1 MRLLFSLSLI
11 LLLGAC
17 GAGSYGSSYQGYLT
31 PDMAA
36 DVVMLGD
43 DQDPNLILS
52 NNLDR
57 DVQSYREHNYIVI
70 GESAFN
76 GLQESPQNAV
86 KQAKEVRATHVIVS
100 SAYTGTESRLDYDY
114 QDVYHT
120 VFVNNVRTING
131 KTVNVTEA
139 VTVRDTVT
147 VPYMRQYDKFD
158 QWAVY
163 MVKSLQRHKLGIL
176 MRDLNPGDR
185 MTYKRN
191 TGAVI
196 DVVLSNSPAF
206 LADIVR
212 GDVLLAINGSKIIN
226 GDDAVSKIQA
236 LDVNGT
242 KVVLSML
249 KDGQEKEITLEFNDR
264 H

>member
-1 MRLLFSLSLI
+1 MRILVSLFLIMVLS
-11 LLLGAC
+11 AC
-17 GAGSYGSSYQGYLT
+17 GAGSYGSSYHGYLT
-31 PDMAA
+31 PEMASN
-36 DVVMLGD
+36 VVMLGD
-43 DQDPNLILS
+43 EQEPNLILS

-57 DVQSYREHNYIVI
+57 DVQSYLEHNYVVI

-120 VFVNNVRTING
+120 VFVNRVRTVNG

-139 VTVRDTVT
+139 VTVRDTVS
-147 VPYMRQYDKFD
+147 VPYLRQYDKFD

-163 MVKSLQRHKLGIL
+163 LVKSLQRHKLGIL
-176 MRDLNPGDR
+176 MRDLNQDDR
-185 MTYKRN
+185 LKYKRN
-191 TGAVI
+191 TGAYI

-206 LADIVR
+206 LADIIR
-212 GDVLLAINGSKIIN
+212 GDILLAINGNKVFNSS
-226 GDDAVSKIQA
+226 DAVAKIRT

-242 KVVLSML
+242 KVVLSLL
-249 KDGQEKEITLEFNDR
+249 KEGQEKEITLEFIDR
-264 H
+264 N